1 MFLCEM
7 NWSKRVTL
15 LGKPSIKDLPEKT
28 ILPVDDLAILTCE
41 VSGDPEPSVTWSKDG
56 DTNIPRAQFRNDGRI
71 LAIKDV
77 LPIDSGVYECKA
89 SNKLG
94 ESRSSTLV
102 VVAGKLYRLAIASQL
117 SMLYWK
123 VSECWKT
130 K

>member
-28 ILPVDDLAILTCE
+28 ILAVDDLAILTCE

>member
-28 ILPVDDLAILTCE
+28 VLAVDDLAILTCE

>member
-28 ILPVDDLAILTCE
+28 ILAVDDLAILTCE

-123 VSECWKT
+123 VGECWKT

>member
-28 ILPVDDLAILTCE
+28 ILAVDDLAILTCE

-123 VSECWKT
+123 VGECSKT

>member
-28 ILPVDDLAILTCE
+28 ILAVDDLAILTCE

-102 VVAGKLYRLAIASQL
+102 VVAGKLYQLAIASQL

>member
-28 ILPVDDLAILTCE
+28 ILAVDDLAILTCE

-102 VVAGKLYRLAIASQL
+102 VVAGKLYRLTIASQL